1 MAMKVGNADD
11 GAQETANDIPKYP
24 LARSLT
30 LVIAAAFSVAQ
41 TQEHWLNTSTDNDA
55 QK

>member
-11 GAQETANDIPKYP
+11 GAQETANDIPKNP
-24 LARSLT
+24 LARYLT
-30 LVIAAAFSVAQ
+30 LVIVAAYSVAQ
-41 TQEHWLNTSTDNDA
+41 TQQHWLNTSTDDGA